1 MPKVS
6 RVGKFRE
13 KASSTRNSVIHLS
26 KLGEP
31 NQNETTTTNDND
43 NNKKEKNDSL
53 SRGQRKRQ
61 AKREQYLKREK
72 MVMSSLRLKRLE
84 NQKGKLDGMDSMKE
98 ALITVAKVQPNNT
111 DNNNTNKSVIKKENP
126 TTTINTNR
134 SKQSLTSTEVSHLGL
149 VLQHPSFQSN
159 PFATIQ
165 EHLKNTL
172 ADQAKELEM
181 KAEKKR
187 KENDD
192 KAIQRKEAR
201 KERIRDANYRKH
213 TKKGR
218 RKN

>member
-13 KASSTRNSVIHLS
+13 KASSTRNSVIAKS
-26 KLGEP
+26 GES
-31 NQNETTTTNDND
+31 NQNDPTGTTE
-43 NNKKEKNDSL
+43 KKDSL

-84 NQKGKLDGMDSMKE
+84 DQKGKLDGMDSIKE
-98 ALITVAKVQPNNT
+98 ALSTVSKVQTNNT
-111 DNNNTNKSVIKKENP
+111 TDNPTKKEKP
-126 TTTINTNR
+126 ATTTTTTTTTNTNR
-134 SKQSLTSTEVSHLGL
+134 SKQNLTSTEVSHLGL

-172 ADQAKELEM
+172 ADQANELEL
-181 KAEKKR
+181 KASKKR
-187 KENDD
+187 KENDE
-192 KAIQRKEAR
+192 KAIERKEAR
-201 KERIRDANYRKH
+201 KERIREANYRKH

-218 RKN
+218 RKNQ